1 MSYVEVEMDAVR
13 LSMVNEWIKEEK
25 FRFTEEENNDY
36 GSQMIVIDDG
46 SHSLVVRLSDVYMET
61 LLEMLEDSKTFGR
74 WGHWKIDHENFLFIG
89 IVWYLKL
96 WTQFFE
102 GIKNRLQ
109 FRNHFASI

>member
-61 LLEMLEDSKTFGR
+61 LLEMLKDSKTNIRKMRTLENRSWKFLV
-74 WGHWKIDHENFLFIG
+74 HW
-89 IVWYLKL
+89 
-96 WTQFFE
+96 
-102 GIKNRLQ
+102 NRLE
-109 FRNHFASI
+109 FEALDSILWRNKKPFSLS